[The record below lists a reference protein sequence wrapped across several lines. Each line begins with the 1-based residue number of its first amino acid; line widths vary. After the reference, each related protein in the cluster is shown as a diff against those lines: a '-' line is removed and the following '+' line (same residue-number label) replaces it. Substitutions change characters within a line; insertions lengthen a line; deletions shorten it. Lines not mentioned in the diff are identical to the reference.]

1 MSHHSSYADHMEHR
15 INAALADWDYKE
27 AVCEEQSKQEAREQ
41 AIREGFM
48 PDVTVRNIAVR
59 KFLAQNEFGG
69 WRPEVFQAARDERVA
84 KVAEPFPGTL
94 YIETHMHV
102 TVSDLTDIL
111 QFTYL
116 PF

>member
-1 MSHHSSYADHMEHR
+1 MLHHSSYADHMEHR

-27 AVCEEQSKQEAREQ
+27 AVCEEQSKQEDKEQ
-41 AIREGFM
+41 AIREGFI

-69 WRPEVFQAARDERVA
+69 WRPEVFQAAQDKRVA
-84 KVAEPFPGTL
+84 KVTEPFPGTL
-94 YIETHMHV
+94 YIETHGAV
-102 TVSDLTDIL
+102 ALSELVDIL

-116 PF
+116 PW